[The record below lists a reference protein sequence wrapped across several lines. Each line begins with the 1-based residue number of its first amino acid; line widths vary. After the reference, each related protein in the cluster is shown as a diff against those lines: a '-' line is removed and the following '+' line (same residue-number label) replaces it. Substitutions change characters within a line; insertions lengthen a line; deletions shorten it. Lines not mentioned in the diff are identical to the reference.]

1 MAKKVKKIKRKLE
14 NENIYH
20 VINILIMIVVGFGTF
35 CYSIDPA
42 LTDFRN
48 SIYGLLVEFL
58 VLAGIMMYVTLSREI
73 GMPLLGKITVWAYGL
88 LFILLSVFDF
98 GRIELLFFF
107 IYAVINFGVA
117 IFLYK
122 KYGVGYKS
130 IWLFGAFSYL
140 SSAVIVL
147 RVKNLNDVVASP
159 FLWVAVIV
167 SIIVFIPFLIYA
179 IIRYVPCRDWE
190 NLICVPLAALMIS
203 FLFVFLTVS
212 SMNVYLDTSLP
223 TYEEYVIVDK
233 DVRTGSRQVT
243 SYELEV
249 KKDDTTTFTIGVS
262 EKAYYSHE
270 INDTIKLSLY
280 SGAFNEPYY
289 VHESSGN

>member
-73 GMPLLGKITVWAYGL
+73 GMPLLGKITVWVYGL
-88 LFILLSVFDF
+88 LFLLLGIFDF

-107 IYAVINFGVA
+107 IYTIVNVGVT

-122 KYGVGYKS
+122 NMVSLIKAFACS
-130 IWLFGAFSYL
+130 ASCRTLTAFSL
-140 SSAVIVL
+140 CCKLNICSMVL
-147 RVKNLNDVVASP
+147 P
-159 FLWVAVIV
+159 H
-167 SIIVFIPFLIYA
+167 
-179 IIRYVPCRDWE
+179 
-190 NLICVPLAALMIS
+190 LAC
-203 FLFVFLTVS
+203 
-212 SMNVYLDTSLP
+212 
-223 TYEEYVIVDK
+223 
-233 DVRTGSRQVT
+233 G
-243 SYELEV
+243 
-249 KKDDTTTFTIGVS
+249 
-262 EKAYYSHE
+262 
-270 INDTIKLSLY
+270 
-280 SGAFNEPYY
+280 
-289 VHESSGN
+289 